1 MLYDAGIHGYTT
13 DRYTV
18 VEVETMDSVTKRMSV
33 LRIIPMIRTIPASQ
47 ASALGRALLSS
58 GLAIANVS
66 QQTPEGLEVL
76 RLLAAQYPDLLVGAG
91 NVQTEGEARNAIE
104 AGAQFIFSPLF
115 DVHMIDLCRQQGV
128 AVYPVT
134 TDGVLAMDNNFDVLG
149 FYPVEKLGGLPAIDG
164 LGQRFSLKFIVA
176 GGIKEH
182 NLAQYLQNPHVV
194 AAIGSWMIDPVLAS
208 LGDWRSIAEAC
219 RKAHQMATA
228 I

>member
-1 MLYDAGIHGYTT
+1 
-13 DRYTV
+13 
-18 VEVETMDSVTKRMSV
+18 MDSVTNRISA

-66 QQTPEGLEVL
+66 QQTPEGLDVL

-115 DVHMIDLCRQQGV
+115 DTHMVDLCRQQGV

-134 TDGVLAMDNNFDVLG
+134 TDGTLALEYQLKVLG

-164 LGQRFSLKFIVA
+164 LGQRFPLKFIVA

-182 NLAQYLQNPHVV
+182 NLAPYLQNPHVV

-208 LGDWRSIAEAC
+208 IGDWKSIADAC
-219 RKAHQMATA
+219 RKAHQMAL
-228 I
+228 IV

>member
-1 MLYDAGIHGYTT
+1 
-13 DRYTV
+13 
-18 VEVETMDSVTKRMSV
+18 MDSVTKRMSV
-33 LRIIPMIRTIPASQ
+33 LRIIPMIRTIPVSQ
-47 ASALGRALLSS
+47 ASALGRALLTS

-115 DVHMIDLCRQQGV
+115 DAHMIDLCRQQGV

-134 TDGVLAMDNNFDVLG
+134 TDGALAMDNNFDVLG
-149 FYPVEKLGGLPAIDG
+149 FYPVEKLGGLPTIDA
-164 LGQRFSLKFIVA
+164 LGQRFPLKFIVA

-182 NLAQYLQNPHVV
+182 NLAQYLRNPHVV

-208 LGDWRSIAEAC
+208 IGDWRSITEAC

-228 I
+228 ITDVPR

>member
-1 MLYDAGIHGYTT
+1 MSTLQEWTG
-13 DRYTV
+13 RLTV
-18 VEVETMDSVTKRMSV
+18 VEVATMDSVTTRISG

-58 GLAIANVS
+58 GLAIANIS

-115 DVHMIDLCRQQGV
+115 DTHMVDLCIQQGV

-134 TDGVLAMDNNFDVLG
+134 TDGVLALDYHLKVLG
-149 FYPVEKLGGLPAIDG
+149 FYPVEKLGGLPAIDA
-164 LGQRFSLKFIVA
+164 LGQRFPLKFIVA
-176 GGIKEH
+176 GGIKEQT
-182 NLAQYLQNPHVV
+182 LAQYLRNPHVM

-208 LGDWRSIAEAC
+208 IGDWKAITEAC
-219 RKAHQMATA
+219 RKAHQLALA
-228 I
+228 L